1 MNNNKKWIS
10 SVVFISMGL
19 CQYLSTENQ
28 TIFMCICLAFLGI
41 LFCFVVRRVTSVLV
55 YFWFVI
61 VMVGLIAGVLFNQG
75 IISADT
81 SDYIICGSLSLVF
94 LLFGVLAWSQNRKI
108 AYGEFFCAFLVIV
121 LSVIVKI

>member
-1 MNNNKKWIS
+1 MENNKKLIS
-10 SVVFISMGL
+10 SVVFVSMGL

-75 IISADT
+75 IISADI
-81 SDYIICGSLSLVF
+81 SDYIICGSLSLFF

>member
-1 MNNNKKWIS
+1 MEKNKKIIS
-10 SVVFISMGL
+10 SVVFIAMGL
-19 CQYLSTENQ
+19 CQYLSTEKQ

-41 LFCFVVRRVTSVLV
+41 LFCFVVRRVSSVLV

-94 LLFGVLAWSQNRKI
+94 LVFGALAWPQNRKI
-108 AYGEFFCAFLVIV
+108 AYGEFFCALIWII
-121 LSVIVKI
+121 LLIIVKL